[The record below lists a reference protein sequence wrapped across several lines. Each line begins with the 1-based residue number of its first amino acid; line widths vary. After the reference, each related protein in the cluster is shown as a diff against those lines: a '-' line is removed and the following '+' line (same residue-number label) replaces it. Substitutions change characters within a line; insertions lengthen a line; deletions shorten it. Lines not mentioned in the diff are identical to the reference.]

1 MACLPYEED
10 RRLALAGSLRR
21 EARLESLSGDLFWVN
36 DSAEDRGPLKLKA
49 SIAPSQSQWP
59 TEHLHWQR
67 LGGRRRG
74 ALSVGQVP
82 RADGKAEERKK
93 AAEKAL
99 AAFAGSRT
107 LARAQGARPPSWR
120 SGWEAKVTGVIK
132 RASDAHEVAIH
143 AQIREKLAG
152 MKDMKDR
159 MVFLER
165 HGDDPR
171 SRTCP
176 CPLSSRG

>member
-1 MACLPYEED
+1 
-10 RRLALAGSLRR
+10 
-21 EARLESLSGDLFWVN
+21 
-36 DSAEDRGPLKLKA
+36 LKA

-67 LGGRRRG
+67 LGEAAGELRSRLGKFLEAVDEIEADPR
-74 ALSVGQVP
+74 LSS
-82 RADGKAEERKK
+82 DGKAEERKK

-107 LARAQGARPPSWR
+107 LARAQESAASIMEKWVGGQGHR
-120 SGWEAKVTGVIK
+120 SYKVTGVIK